1 MIAGLIIVGLMMI
14 ILVQE
19 SRVERIKESLN
30 RNEYAKLVAQQQ
42 LEREKMKAIEAAV
55 AYQEEFN
62 DSIFRD
68 NSSGTIVAA
77 KDLVYVGK
85 VKL

>member
-1 MIAGLIIVGLMMI
+1 MIAGLIIVSLMII
-14 ILVQE
+14 ILVQD

-42 LEREKMKAIEAAV
+42 LEREKMKAIEAAI

-62 DSIFRD
+62 NSLFRD
-68 NSSGTIVAA
+68 NSSGVIIAA
-77 KDLVYVGK
+77 EDLVYVGK